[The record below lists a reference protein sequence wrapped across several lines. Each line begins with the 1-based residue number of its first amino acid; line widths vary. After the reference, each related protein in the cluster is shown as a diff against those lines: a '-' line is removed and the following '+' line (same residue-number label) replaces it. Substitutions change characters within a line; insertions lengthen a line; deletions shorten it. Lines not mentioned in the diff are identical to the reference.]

1 MPKHTAASGQ
11 GLRLGDDGPRACGLH
26 SAMMS
31 MRQGLRL
38 GDDGPRACGL
48 CSAMAMTSM
57 RLNAAWVP
65 ARGGNAAAEAM
76 PPPMPVP
83 ARTAWLLGHVAAWRW
98 PEGLRQWLGM
108 CIACFA
114 QMMAAA
120 HVHMCM
126 AQLHVSALPRGL
138 AWRMAK
144 HIPHKAN
151 SSHATFVLKPVGNSL
166 LCNTIHHGALCYTV
180 VHYGTL
186 YTTVHYYIT

>member
-1 MPKHTAASGQ
+1 MPKHTAASG
-11 GLRLGDDGPRACGLH
+11 
-26 SAMMS
+26 
-31 MRQGLRL
+31 QGLRL

-76 PPPMPVP
+76 LPPMPVP

-114 QMMAAA
+114 QMLAAA

-126 AQLHVSALPRGL
+126 AQLHVS
-138 AWRMAK
+138 
-144 HIPHKAN
+144 
-151 SSHATFVLKPVGNSL
+151 SSQPCPGDW
-166 LCNTIHHGALCYTV
+166 HGAWQSTF
-180 VHYGTL
+180 HIRRIPAMPRL
-186 YTTVHYYIT
+186 Y